1 MSSPCPVQSASP
13 EPISFGIRKGDAVSK
28 IRGPAASTTDCDS
41 SGWIR
46 MFANCSWG
54 RAVLFEVVCTIGFD
68 LTKEKENRMFSSC
81 HQDDQ
86 RRDQHQASPSLL
98 YPILGVSATVGSS
111 SRLALI
117 GPADHAWL
125 LNNAAKSTSPV
136 LPLVTPC
143 PISPRGRRD
152 ARWGLRARRS
162 SIAAC
167 NASGSS
173 R

>member
-28 IRGPAASTTDCDS
+28 IRGPAAGTTDGDS
-41 SGWIR
+41 SGGIR
-46 MFANCSWG
+46 RFATGSWSSG
-54 RAVLFEVVCTIGFD
+54 VWLGVVCTIGFV

-117 GPADHAWL
+117 GPADHARL
-125 LNNAAKSTSPV
+125 LSSAARSTSPV

-152 ARWGLRARRS
+152 AKCGLRARRT

-167 NASGSS
+167 SDSGSS